1 MTSPHRF
8 HHLLMLMCCL
18 ISALWLTGCG
28 LTLGPTTEVR
38 YLVVHP
44 GQPLRVMEQTTV
56 TGERL
61 DGGGPASFDVG
72 GWIMMPPDHWTVVEK
87 LIKKAQAD
95 VAPGAK

>member
-1 MTSPHRF
+1 
-8 HHLLMLMCCL
+8 MLMCWL
-18 ISALWLTGCG
+18 ISALSLTGCG

-44 GQPLRVMEQTTV
+44 GQPIRVLDQTTV

-72 GWIMMPPDHWTVVEK
+72 GWIMMPPDHWSVVEK
-87 LIKKAQAD
+87 LIKKVPD
-95 VAPGAK
+95 VAPVGK